1 MGRLHSAQAYAA
13 AVRGIQRYRNLLTP
27 CPIPIWQSVVSTA
40 ADSIIPFYD
49 FLEEDFYN
57 CAMAVTHSQSGP
69 FESFCGCLISTRRQL
84 GPAFHAALDN
94 GMSAKK
100 RWIVGVVLVFAAILI
115 WRWLG
120 RAPTKANDQN
130 QLGAADSNTP
140 AAVARVER
148 RTLSNTL
155 TIAGEFKPF
164 QDVDVHA
171 KVAGYI
177 RVIHVDVGDHVK
189 EGQTLAVLE
198 IPELAA
204 QLAGADASVRHAREE
219 IRRAQ
224 SDVERTQSTHSA
236 AHSAYARLKQAADSR
251 AGLVAQQEVDNSQAK
266 DLEAEA
272 EMASTKAALSAA
284 QQQLEVA
291 QANQEQFA
299 ALSNYSRIVAPFAGV
314 ITNRYADTGA
324 LIQAG
329 TSSSTQALPVVRL
342 AQTSKLR
349 LVVAIPESVAAQ
361 IHLGD
366 PVKVRVEALAQDI
379 EGRVS
384 RFADSLDRQTRT
396 METEID
402 FDNRDGHL
410 IPGMYAETRLS
421 MREKKDA
428 LTIPIEALRRNGND
442 VTVLAVNPQNI
453 VEERHVRLG
462 LEDEKRVEIVSGLS
476 EADRVII
483 GNRSEFHNGQKI
495 QPKEI
500 NAGISKTEGE
510 K

>member
-1 MGRLHSAQAYAA
+1 M
-13 AVRGIQRYRNLLTP
+13 T
-27 CPIPIWQSVVSTA
+27 T
-40 ADSIIPFYD
+40 
-49 FLEEDFYN
+49 
-57 CAMAVTHSQSGP
+57 
-69 FESFCGCLISTRRQL
+69 
-84 GPAFHAALDN
+84 
-94 GMSAKK
+94 KK
-100 RWIVGVVLVFAAILI
+100 FWIAAILI
-115 WRWLG
+115 AGTALLFWRWTA
-120 RAPTKANDQN
+120 RSPSEAD
-130 QLGAADSNTP
+130 DSNHPAAASGETP
-140 AAVARVER
+140 AAVTRVER
-148 RTLSNTL
+148 RSFDNAL

-177 RVIHVDVGDHVK
+177 RKIYVDVGDRVK

-204 QLAGADASVRHAREE
+204 QLAGADAAVRRAQEE

-224 SDVERTQSTHSA
+224 SDVERAKSTNSA

-251 AGLVAQQEVDNSQAK
+251 AGLVAQQEVDDSQAK
-266 DLEAEA
+266 DLETQAQVGSA
-272 EMASTKAALSAA
+272 QAALSSA

-291 QANQEQFA
+291 QANQQQFA
-299 ALSNYSRIVAPFAGV
+299 ALSNYSHIVAPFAGV
-314 ITNRYADTGA
+314 VTNRYADTGA

-349 LVVAIPESVAAQ
+349 LVLAIPESVAAQ

-366 PVKVRVEALAQDI
+366 PVKVRVQALQQDI
-379 EGRVS
+379 EGKVS

-402 FDNRDGHL
+402 FDNHDGHL

-421 MREKKDA
+421 LREKKDA
-428 LTIPIEALRRNGND
+428 LTIPLEAVTRNGND
-442 VTVLAVNPQNI
+442 ATVLAVNAQNI
-453 VEERHVRLG
+453 VEERHIRLG
-462 LEDEKRVEIVSGLS
+462 LEDEKRVEIVSGLTD
-476 EADRVII
+476 ADRVII

-495 QPKEI
+495 QPKDVTGAAAKSGSE
-500 NAGISKTEGE
+500 N
-510 K
+510 

>member
-1 MGRLHSAQAYAA
+1 MTTKKLSIAVILVAGAA
-13 AVRGIQRYRNLLTP
+13 LLFWRWTARSP
-27 CPIPIWQSVVSTA
+27 SEADDPNHAATA
-40 ADSIIPFYD
+40 AGEI
-49 FLEEDFYN
+49 
-57 CAMAVTHSQSGP
+57 
-69 FESFCGCLISTRRQL
+69 
-84 GPAFHAALDN
+84 
-94 GMSAKK
+94 
-100 RWIVGVVLVFAAILI
+100 
-115 WRWLG
+115 
-120 RAPTKANDQN
+120 
-130 QLGAADSNTP
+130 P
-140 AAVARVER
+140 AAVTRVER
-148 RTLSNTL
+148 RSFDNTL

-177 RVIHVDVGDHVK
+177 RKIYVDVGDRVK

-204 QLAGADASVRHAREE
+204 QLAGADAAVRRAQEE

-224 SDVERTQSTHSA
+224 SDVERAKSTHAA

-251 AGLVAQQEVDNSQAK
+251 AGLVAQQEVDDSQAK
-266 DLEAEA
+266 DLETQAQVGSA
-272 EMASTKAALSAA
+272 QAALSSA

-291 QANQEQFA
+291 QANQQQFA
-299 ALSNYSRIVAPFAGV
+299 ALSNYCHIVAPFAGV
-314 ITNRYADTGA
+314 VTNRYADTGA

-349 LVVAIPESVAAQ
+349 LVLAIPESVAAQ

-366 PVKVRVEALAQDI
+366 PVKVRVQALQQDI
-379 EGRVS
+379 EGKVS

-421 MREKKDA
+421 LREKKDA
-428 LTIPIEALRRNGND
+428 LTIPLEAVTRNGND
-442 VTVLAVNPQNI
+442 ATVLAVNVQNI

-462 LEDEKRVEIVSGLS
+462 LEDEKRVEVVSGLTDG
-476 EADRVII
+476 DRVII

-495 QPKEI
+495 QPKDVTGAAAKPGSE
-500 NAGISKTEGE
+500 N
-510 K
+510 